1 MEGVS
6 KQKIKYKRED
16 GVDLTGDLYLPKGY
30 DPKKD
35 GKLPVIMWA
44 YPAEFN
50 SAADAAQIRGS
61 EHKFTFVGYGS
72 PDLLCYPGLCSAE

>member
-16 GVDLTGDLYLPKGY
+16 GVDLTGDLYLPRGY

-61 EHKFTFVGYGS
+61 EHRVYIYKLWYS
-72 PDLLCYPGLCSAE
+72 DLLCYAGLCGAQ